1 MTNFDRF
8 YQIHPYK
15 FSFWMDEEPDP
26 IEELI
31 DEIKE
36 SLELTGNYIMT
47 MRDMGIKL
55 NRDRAR
61 QAIKAHIKKSDPVNL
76 VSWKK
81 FLNSCFTGSIVEAF
95 TYTHIAE
102 AALESWRAT
111 NELHLNSFAWAYALW
126 DGEIAE
132 EFAHG
137 YLLEFEDGSLMF
149 AASKANDPVQKEGND
164 QVWKDRSQ
172 YDGGEDAISTEK
184 HLNKANTLFDQGRY
198 RLATLEYSR
207 VLRLNPDLTEAYY
220 KRGYAEMELK
230 MYPEA
235 ISDFNKVIHLD
246 PDNTKAYGNRGIVK
260 AKMEL
265 HSEAI
270 QDFNRVISKKPDPT
284 LLAKSYYNRGVAK
297 CRLNRVKE
305 GQQDISKALDLM
317 EDVKDENLK
326 TLILENYEK
335 SKSYKERS
343 MEK

>member
-8 YQIHPYK
+8 YQIHPYEL
-15 FSFWMDEEPDP
+15 SSWIEEKPDP

-36 SLELTGNYIMT
+36 SLELTGNYIFT
-47 MRDMGIKL
+47 MRDIGIKS
-55 NRDRAR
+55 NRDSAR
-61 QAIKAHIKKSDPVNL
+61 QAIKAHIKKSDPANL

-81 FLNSCFTGSIVEAF
+81 FFNSCFTGSIVEAF
-95 TYTHIAE
+95 TYIHIAE

-111 NELHLNSFAWAYALW
+111 DEPHLNSFAWAYALW

-149 AASKANDPVQKEGND
+149 AASKTNDPVRKEGND
-164 QVWKDRSQ
+164 QVWEDRAQ
-172 YDGGEDAISTEK
+172 YDGDEDATSTEK

-198 RLATLEYSR
+198 RLAALKYSR

-220 KRGYAEMELK
+220 KRGYAKMELK

-246 PDNTKAYGNRGIVK
+246 PDNAKAYGNRGVVR
-260 AKMEL
+260 AKIGL
-265 HSEAI
+265 HAEAI
-270 QDFNRVISKKPDPT
+270 QDFDIVISKKPDTT
-284 LLAKSYYNRGVAK
+284 LLAKGYCNRGTAK

-305 GQQDISKALDLM
+305 GQQDILKALDLI
-317 EDVKDENLK
+317 EDLEDENLK
-326 TLILENYEK
+326 AIILENYEK
-335 SKSYKERS
+335 SKSYKERNI
-343 MEK
+343 EK